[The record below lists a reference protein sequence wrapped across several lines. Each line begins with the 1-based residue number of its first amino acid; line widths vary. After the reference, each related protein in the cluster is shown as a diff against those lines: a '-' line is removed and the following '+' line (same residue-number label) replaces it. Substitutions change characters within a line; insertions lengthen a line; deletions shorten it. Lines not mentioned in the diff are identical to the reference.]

1 MAEFNL
7 PAYCND
13 DIARVNHR
21 DMIDVLKELI
31 DDIMTENRSYY
42 DDEDRLAT
50 LEMIYPVVS
59 GIVLNAHFAPVR
71 TDKAKILEI
80 TTYPVTHLA

>member
-1 MAEFNL
+1 
-7 PAYCND
+7 
-13 DIARVNHR
+13 
-21 DMIDVLKELI
+21 MIDVLKELI

-59 GIVLNAHFAPVR
+59 GIVLNAHFAPCVPTKPRYSKSRHTLSPIWPSFCVR
-71 TDKAKILEI
+71 RR
-80 TTYPVTHLA
+80 